1 MSGALKQ
8 SGQVNIEQ
16 LPKVERYI
24 LDSRDFESAL
34 DLRDG
39 GIALASPS
47 NCSININAE
56 PSGGEQSTVKST
68 AE

>member
-39 GIALASPS
+39 GIAAGVAFKLLD
-47 NCSININAE
+47 
-56 PSGGEQSTVKST
+56 
-68 AE
+68 